1 VGATIVRDRIP
12 HLSSA
17 LRHALWD
24 TPFASQRP
32 HVAEKEE
39 TAARRWDQPIAAFQ
53 KRLRRG
59 WCDTAATSHLREPDS
74 GSMEN
79 VHGRPRN
86 EDTMPQPFK
95 GDRRNIT
102 VRMQAADAQK
112 LQKFS
117 DITGD
122 SKSDVVARLVMDFL
136 KTIDFDSISGQEAL
150 PIAKAS

>member
-1 VGATIVRDRIP
+1 
-12 HLSSA
+12 
-17 LRHALWD
+17 
-24 TPFASQRP
+24 
-32 HVAEKEE
+32 
-39 TAARRWDQPIAAFQ
+39 
-53 KRLRRG
+53 
-59 WCDTAATSHLREPDS
+59 
-74 GSMEN
+74 MEN